1 MEILGQTPVHS
12 ILFFTLYGISGV
24 VPLLAALY
32 LLLRP
37 VNAIAPGTTP
47 PVRLR
52 RWTAAFFAVSTL
64 AHVWW
69 LAFFTYC
76 RDLNSFCYL
85 LLAMADC
92 VLLFVTFAGML
103 LAMLQDRRR
112 PVWPAVAAI
121 IPFLLIVGAYM
132 AFPNSQLELLAAAY
146 LLFLGLGFSGYMV
159 VAIRQYSR
167 WLNDNYADLENKRVW
182 LSMVI
187 SLVSMM
193 LFVLYVLATD
203 MVFIW
208 IIHIIELVLIC
219 LLVWR
224 VETLPQLDAL
234 AVKTYTPS
242 APDRQVSAELAE
254 SAFVPDTMPIMATQP
269 EQPMADPISIDVD
282 QMEQL
287 LKEHC
292 VATQLYLEND
302 LTLQMLAQVVGTN
315 RSYLSQYFSRQGI
328 TYNIYINNLRINH
341 FISRCR
347 ELSAAGQDI
356 PIQQLALESGFGS
369 YRTFSRAFL
378 QRTGQSVTEWLNGG
392 GVIFRAIARRIRK
405 NIIRRDIR
413 KEFRRILLCR
423 SGWSYQQKTGGQI
436 VN

>member
-1 MEILGQTPVHS
+1 MEILGQTPVQS
-12 ILFFTLYGISGV
+12 ILFFILYGISGV

-52 RWTAAFFAVSTL
+52 RWTAAFFAFTALSHL
-64 AHVWW
+64 WW
-69 LAFFTYC
+69 LLFIIFSL
-76 RDLNSFCYL
+76 DFESLCYQLIVLTDTML
-85 LLAMADC
+85 LL
-92 VLLFVTFAGML
+92 TTIAGTML
-103 LAMLQDRRR
+103 SMLQDRRR
-112 PVWPAVAAI
+112 PMWPVLVAML
-121 IPFLLIVGAYM
+121 PFVALFGLYF
-132 AFPNSQLELLAAAY
+132 AFPSDLLKLTIMAY
-146 LLFLGLGFSGYMV
+146 LMLLSVAFAVYMV
-159 VAIRQYSR
+159 FAIRRYDR

-182 LSMVI
+182 LCQVVAFLCM
-187 SLVSMM
+187 LV
-193 LFVLYVLATD
+193 FVLYEVSED
-203 MVFIW
+203 MVLIFCL
-208 IIHIIELVLIC
+208 HIVDLVLVG

-242 APDRQVSAELAE
+242 APDRLVSAEPAE
-254 SAFVPDTMPIMATQP
+254 STYVPETMPIMATQP
-269 EQPMADPISIDVD
+269 EQPSADPISIDVD

-292 VATQLYLEND
+292 EATRLYLEKD

-315 RSYLSQYFSRQGI
+315 RSYLSQYFSRKGI
-328 TYNIYINNLRINH
+328 TYNIYINSLRINH

-378 QRTGQSVTEWLNGG
+378 QRTGKSVTAWINAGG
-392 GVIFRAIARRIRK
+392 
-405 NIIRRDIR
+405 
-413 KEFRRILLCR
+413 
-423 SGWSYQQKTGGQI
+423 
-436 VN
+436 

>member
-37 VNAIAPGTTP
+37 YNTFSAGIKP

-52 RWTAAFFAVSTL
+52 RWTAAFFAFTALSHL
-64 AHVWW
+64 WW
-69 LAFFTYC
+69 LLFLIYSNNMDSLGYQLIVLT
-76 RDLNSFCYL
+76 DTML
-85 LLAMADC
+85 LL
-92 VLLFVTFAGML
+92 TTIAGTML
-103 LAMLQDRRR
+103 SMLQDRRR
-112 PVWPAVAAI
+112 PMWPMLVAML
-121 IPFLLIVGAYM
+121 PFVALFGLYF
-132 AFPNSQLELLAAAY
+132 AFPSDLLKLTIMAY
-146 LLFLGLGFSGYMV
+146 LMLLSVAFAVYMV
-159 VAIRQYSR
+159 FAIRRYDR
-167 WLNDNYADLENKRVW
+167 WLNDNYADLEHKRVW
-182 LSMVI
+182 LSQVVAFLCM
-187 SLVSMM
+187 LV
-193 LFVLYVLATD
+193 FVLYEVSED
-203 MVFIW
+203 MVLIFCL
-208 IIHIIELVLIC
+208 HLVDLVLVF
-219 LLVWR
+219 LLLWR
-224 VETLPQLDAL
+224 VETLSQLDAL

-292 VATQLYLEND
+292 EATQLYLEKD

-315 RSYLSQYFSRQGI
+315 RSYLSQYFSRKGI
-328 TYNIYINNLRINH
+328 TYNIYINSLRINH

-369 YRTFSRAFL
+369 YRTFGRAFL
-378 QRTGQSVTEWLNGG
+378 QRTGKSVTAWMNGG
-392 GVIFRAIARRIRK
+392 HNV
-405 NIIRRDIR
+405 
-413 KEFRRILLCR
+413 
-423 SGWSYQQKTGGQI
+423 
-436 VN
+436 

>member
-1 MEILGQTPVHS
+1 MEILGQTPVQS

-37 VNAIAPGTTP
+37 YNTFSAGIKP

-52 RWTAAFFAVSTL
+52 RWTAAFFAFTALSHL
-64 AHVWW
+64 WW
-69 LAFFTYC
+69 LLFIIFSL
-76 RDLNSFCYL
+76 DLESLCYQLIVLTDTML
-85 LLAMADC
+85 LL
-92 VLLFVTFAGML
+92 TTIAGTML
-103 LAMLQDRRR
+103 SMLQDRRR
-112 PVWPAVAAI
+112 PMWPMLVAML
-121 IPFLLIVGAYM
+121 PFVALFGLYF
-132 AFPNSQLELLAAAY
+132 AFPSDLLKLTIMAY
-146 LLFLGLGFSGYMV
+146 LMLLSVAFAVYMV
-159 VAIRQYSR
+159 FAIRRYDR
-167 WLNDNYADLENKRVW
+167 WLNDNYADLEHKRVW
-182 LSMVI
+182 LSQVVAFLCM
-187 SLVSMM
+187 LV
-193 LFVLYVLATD
+193 FVLYEVSED
-203 MVFIW
+203 MVLIFCL
-208 IIHIIELVLIC
+208 HLVDLVLVF
-219 LLVWR
+219 LLLWR

-254 SAFVPDTMPIMATQP
+254 SAFVPDTMPIMPTQP

-292 VATQLYLEND
+292 EATRLYLEKD

-315 RSYLSQYFSRQGI
+315 RSYLSQYFSRKGF
-328 TYNIYINNLRINH
+328 TYNTYINSLRINH

-378 QRTGQSVTEWLNGG
+378 QRTGKSVTVWMNGG
-392 GVIFRAIARRIRK
+392 HNV
-405 NIIRRDIR
+405 
-413 KEFRRILLCR
+413 
-423 SGWSYQQKTGGQI
+423 
-436 VN
+436 

>member
-37 VNAIAPGTTP
+37 YNTFSAGIKP

-52 RWTAAFFAVSTL
+52 RWTAAFFAFTALSHL
-64 AHVWW
+64 WW
-69 LAFFTYC
+69 LLFLIYSNNMDSLGYQLIVLT
-76 RDLNSFCYL
+76 DTML
-85 LLAMADC
+85 LL
-92 VLLFVTFAGML
+92 TTIAGTML
-103 LAMLQDRRR
+103 SMLQDRRR
-112 PVWPAVAAI
+112 PMWPMLVAML
-121 IPFLLIVGAYM
+121 PFVALFGLYF
-132 AFPNSQLELLAAAY
+132 AFPSDLLKLTIMAY
-146 LLFLGLGFSGYMV
+146 LMLLSVAFAVYMV
-159 VAIRQYSR
+159 FAIRRYDR
-167 WLNDNYADLENKRVW
+167 WLNDNYADLEHKRVW
-182 LSMVI
+182 LSQVVAFLCM
-187 SLVSMM
+187 LV
-193 LFVLYVLATD
+193 FVLYEVSED
-203 MVFIW
+203 MVLIFCL
-208 IIHIIELVLIC
+208 HLVDLVLVF
-219 LLVWR
+219 LLLWR
-224 VETLPQLDAL
+224 VETLSQLDAL

-292 VATQLYLEND
+292 EATRLYLEKD

-315 RSYLSQYFSRQGI
+315 RSYLSQYFSRKGI
-328 TYNIYINNLRINH
+328 TYNIYINSLRINH

-369 YRTFSRAFL
+369 YRTFGRAFL
-378 QRTGQSVTEWLNGG
+378 QRTGKSVTAWMNGG
-392 GVIFRAIARRIRK
+392 HNV
-405 NIIRRDIR
+405 
-413 KEFRRILLCR
+413 
-423 SGWSYQQKTGGQI
+423 
-436 VN
+436 